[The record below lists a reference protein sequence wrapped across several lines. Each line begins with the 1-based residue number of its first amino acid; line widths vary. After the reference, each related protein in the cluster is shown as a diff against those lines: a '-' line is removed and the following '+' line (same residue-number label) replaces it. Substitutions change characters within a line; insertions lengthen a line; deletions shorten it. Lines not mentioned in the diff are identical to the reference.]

1 MRLIRQYVIY
11 LVPDQIIDAM
21 AEYTLALDA
30 LVAGDP
36 HALIIAV
43 VSLGIA
49 ALLGYLLLVG
59 RDKTALDPDNFLP
72 FRLIRITSISHD
84 TRHFTFALQTPTTT
98 LGLPVG
104 QHISFR
110 FTESSSGKTIQ
121 RTYTPVTG
129 NEIKGEVSFVIKVY
143 KAGVHPKFPDGGKM
157 SQHLDSL
164 AVGDSL
170 EMKGP
175 KGVYMRAE
183 AVTEGCTSRQPL
195 SLLPCTSNNL
205 GRCLWVFIT

>member
-1 MRLIRQYVIY
+1 MV
-11 LVPDQIIDAM
+11 
-21 AEYTLALDA
+21 EYTLALDA